1 MENVDPIKTDPA
13 SIAANKTWEGIMD
26 KRVDHLAYFNATSCD
41 VEEFRQ
47 LVSQKL
53 DAGIVP
59 HAYKVVAGIPVYR
72 VADLETVLAGRESRS
87 RLMAEWAQVMRL
99 HSGVLVLEEAYKD
112 VTPIDRATQVYN
124 RIIAEEK
131 AASGGG
137 ADHFAAAGAND
148 RIWNSLQKLCLE
160 APDVFADYFA
170 NPAIDAVCEAWLGPN
185 YQMTAQVNLVRPGGK
200 AQQAHRDYHL
210 GFQSEEDCARYP
222 AHVHDLSQVMTL
234 QGAVAHT
241 DMPIESGPTKLLP
254 FSQLYRPG
262 YAAYRLEAF
271 KEFFEQHYVQMPLRK
286 GDAVFFNPALFHAA
300 GDNSST
306 DIQRMA
312 NLLQVSSA
320 FGRAMESVD
329 RDAMCRAL
337 YPVLLAKTGQE
348 TMSGTRLEAAV
359 SACAEGYSF
368 PTNLDRDPPVGG
380 LAPETQKQLFLRALQ
395 DRMPAADFEAALLAR
410 AERRQA

>member
-1 MENVDPIKTDPA
+1 MENADPIKTDPD

-41 VEEFRQ
+41 VEDFRQ

-53 DAGIVP
+53 DDGIVP

-72 VADLETVLAGRESRS
+72 VAELETVLAGSESRS
-87 RLMAEWAQVMRL
+87 RLMAEWAQVMRQ

-148 RIWNSLQKLCLE
+148 RIWNSLQKLCLV

-200 AQQAHRDYHL
+200 AQQVHRDYHL
-210 GFQSEEDCARYP
+210 GFQSAEDCARYP

-271 KEFFEQHYVQMPLRK
+271 KEFFEQNYVQMPLRK

-300 GDNSST
+300 GDNSSV

-337 YPVLLAKTGQE
+337 YPVLLAQTGQA
-348 TMSGTRLEAAV
+348 TMSGARLEAAV

>member
-1 MENVDPIKTDPA
+1 
-13 SIAANKTWEGIMD
+13 MD

-41 VEEFRQ
+41 VEDFRQ

-53 DAGIVP
+53 DDGIVP

-72 VADLETVLAGRESRS
+72 VAELETVLAGSESRS
-87 RLMAEWAQVMRL
+87 RLMAEWAQVMRQ

-148 RIWNSLQKLCLE
+148 RIWNSLQKLCLV

-200 AQQAHRDYHL
+200 AQQVHRDYHL
-210 GFQSEEDCARYP
+210 GFQSAEDCARYP

-271 KEFFEQHYVQMPLRK
+271 KEFFEQNYVQMPLRK

-300 GDNSST
+300 GDNSSV

-337 YPVLLAKTGQE
+337 YPVLLAQTGQA
-348 TMSGTRLEAAV
+348 TMSGARLEAAV

>member
-1 MENVDPIKTDPA
+1 MENADPIKTDPD
-13 SIAANKTWEGIMD
+13 SIAANKIWEGIMD

-41 VEEFRQ
+41 VEDFRQ

-53 DAGIVP
+53 DDGIVP

-87 RLMAEWAQVMRL
+87 RLMAEWAQVMRQ
-99 HSGVLVLEEAYKD
+99 HSGVLVLEEAYED

-137 ADHFAAAGAND
+137 ADHFAVAGAND

-210 GFQSEEDCARYP
+210 GFQSAEDCARYP

-271 KEFFEQHYVQMPLRK
+271 KEFFEQNYVQMPLRK

-300 GDNSST
+300 GDNSSA

-329 RDAMCRAL
+329 RDVMCRAL
-337 YPVLLAKTGQE
+337 YPVLLAQTEQA
-348 TMSGTRLEAAV
+348 TISGARLEAAV